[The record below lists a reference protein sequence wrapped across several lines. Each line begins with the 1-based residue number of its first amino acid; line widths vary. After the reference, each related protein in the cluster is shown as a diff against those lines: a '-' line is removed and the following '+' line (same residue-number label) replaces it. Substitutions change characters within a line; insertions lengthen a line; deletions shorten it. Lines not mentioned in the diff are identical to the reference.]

1 MAGHIHNLVSM
12 TGPATAIQEIL
23 YGFIMALIFV
33 NAASFGILSFS
44 GPVEFVLV
52 IFGMNATWGVI
63 DAIILYY
70 MAEFNQRG
78 YKRVIS
84 GANGLDREQ
93 RRKILVDGFSG
104 TPLDVLPDD
113 EKNRICE
120 GLLDKELES
129 DEEFR
134 SSKREYLFS
143 SIGCII
149 FSISTVIPFAV
160 TILLIA
166 DFTEALL
173 VAKILA
179 SAILF
184 FVGYALGPHIGINRY
199 ATGIFLMGSSL
210 IIAIISTFTG
220 G

>member
-33 NAASFGILSFS
+33 NAASFGFLTFS

-52 IFGMNATWGVI
+52 ILGMNATWGII
-63 DAIILYY
+63 DAIIFYY
-70 MAEFNQRG
+70 MAEFDQRG
-78 YKRVIS
+78 YKKIIS
-84 GANGLDREQ
+84 GDTELSRDKRREM
-93 RRKILVDGFSG
+93 LVGEFSG

-113 EKNRICE
+113 EKERICE
-120 GLLDKELES
+120 GLLDRKLES

-134 SSKREYLFS
+134 ESKKEYLMS
-143 SIGCII
+143 SIGCVI
-149 FSISTVIPFAV
+149 FSLLTVIPFAV
-160 TILLIA
+160 TILLIE
-166 DFTEALL
+166 DFQQALL
-173 VAKILA
+173 ASKILA

-184 FVGYALGPHIGINRY
+184 FVGYELGPRIGVNRY
-199 ATGIFLMGSSL
+199 VTGVFLMGMSL

>member
-1 MAGHIHNLVSM
+1 MTGGIHSLVSM

-63 DAIILYY
+63 DAIIFYY

-84 GANGLDREQ
+84 GTNGLSREQ
-93 RRKILVDGFSG
+93 RQKILVDEFSG

-134 SSKREYLFS
+134 RSRKEYLMS

-166 DFTEALL
+166 DFKEALL

-179 SAILF
+179 STILF

-199 ATGIFLMGSSL
+199 VTGAFLMGSSL